1 MGSKTT
7 GKWRDILDQSYAW
20 ALGHANLL
28 TLLALLAL
36 TLAHIIQN
44 LYFISQDHVF
54 LFSDGYAL
62 RATEV
67 HWSLKEGGLAAY
79 PRFPFPPF
87 VLLITNLFFAI
98 FGISLDAARWSQQLF
113 TVILIPS
120 VFYIGYRVAGRTTG
134 LLAALI
140 AASSP
145 LMLNT
150 SRGYFLDYGQ
160 TSLTALAFALLL
172 ASDRFSRR
180 SLSIVL
186 GVVVG
191 LAMLAKWSAI
201 IFLVF
206 PLAFLLAPSLWG
218 ILGNSRGRLLFA
230 WSVLYLLATASLAYL
245 FINSRM
251 AAANSP
257 TGFVDYLLY
266 VLLPAATFLA
276 GIWGLRRISGKPP
289 EEGSPLARSINFLL
303 TITVAFLLFAAWA
316 IWSADF
322 FIAKIII
329 NANPITSSS
338 NVSKGLLVVLSNHTA
353 FALPLLLGGISV
365 TFLLKDRSLEKL
377 VWPLN
382 LLFVLAVFLW
392 LGAHP
397 APRYSLA
404 LVVCSAVVIARFAAT
419 SSQPWVRRGATG
431 FIVLLSTLSLL
442 GWVVPKAPL
451 TEVSR
456 DHWELLLHHHNFGM
470 AILAPERPTPA
481 LTWRDRKNRP
491 AWGTEPASQDLRL
504 YEMVQHDME
513 LAAREFARWDSSRI
527 LAINQLNLVDIEG
540 WFVPSV
546 SPKDMLLEQAMDLD
560 RTTASLTLGDK
571 ILAMT
576 IGEMTGTARA
586 DAVFD
591 GTNVP
596 AHLLVVQARQF
607 VVLHGT
613 AMDLTPVANA
623 LAEQFGGPPLHS
635 TSWLSELGY
644 GVTLWHF
651 PTTKAEGTNGY
662 LPLIRDLAEPLHW
675 RDVRR
680 SFRGQQ

>member
-1 MGSKTT
+1 MGSKAT
-7 GKWRDILDQSYAW
+7 GKWRHSLDRSYGW
-20 ALGHANLL
+20 AVGHANLL

-36 TLAHIIQN
+36 TLAHVIQN

-62 RATEV
+62 RAAEV
-67 HWSLKEGGLAAY
+67 HWELHEGGLAAY
-79 PRFPFPPF
+79 PRFPFPPL
-87 VLLITNLFFAI
+87 VLLTTNFFFAI
-98 FGISLDAARWSQQLF
+98 FGISLDVARWSQQLF
-113 TVILIPS
+113 TIILIPS
-120 VFYIGYRVAGRTTG
+120 VFYIGYRVAGRSAG
-134 LLAALI
+134 LLATLI

-150 SRGYFLDYGQ
+150 SRSYFLDYGQ

-180 SLSIVL
+180 SLSILLGIVL
-186 GVVVG
+186 G

-206 PLAFLLAPSLWG
+206 PLAFLLAPSLLG
-218 ILGNSRGRLLFA
+218 ILGHLRGRLLFG
-230 WSVLYLLATASLAYL
+230 WSILFLLATAGLAYL
-245 FINSRM
+245 FISSRM
-251 AAANSP
+251 AASDSP
-257 TGFVDYLLY
+257 TGGVDYLLY
-266 VLLPAATFLA
+266 VLLPTATFLA
-276 GIWGLRRISGKPP
+276 GIWGLQKMSGKPP
-289 EEGSPLARSINFLL
+289 EEGLPFSRSINFLL
-303 TITVAFLLFAAWA
+303 TMTVAFLLFAAWA

-322 FIAKIII
+322 FIAKVII

-338 NVSKGLLVVLSNHTA
+338 NVSKGLLVVLSSHTA
-353 FALPLLLGGISV
+353 FALPLLAGGFAV
-365 TFLLKDRSLEKL
+365 TILLHDRSLEKL

-382 LLFVLAVFLW
+382 LLFVLVVFLW

-404 LVVCSAVVIARFAAT
+404 LVVCSAVVISRFAVT

-431 FIVLLSTLSLL
+431 FVVLLSTLSLL
-442 GWVVPKAPL
+442 GWVVPKVPL

-481 LTWRDRKNRP
+481 LIWRDRKHRP
-491 AWGTEPASQDLRL
+491 AWPEEPAPQDLRL
-504 YEMVQHDME
+504 YEMVQHDMSV
-513 LAAREFARWDSSRI
+513 AAEQFAIWDSSRI
-527 LAINQLNLVDIEG
+527 LAVNQLNLVDIEG

-546 SPKDMLLEQAMDLD
+546 SPKDMLLEQAMALD

-596 AHLLVVQARQF
+596 DHLLVVKARQF
-607 VVLHGT
+607 VVLHDG
-613 AMDLTPVANA
+613 AMDLTPVAKA
-623 LAEQFGGPPLHS
+623 LTAQFGGPPLHFS
-635 TSWLSELGY
+635 SWRSALGY
-644 GVTLWHF
+644 TVTLWHF
-651 PTTKAEGTNGY
+651 SATYAEPDAEY
-662 LPLIRDLAEPLHW
+662 LPLLRNLAEPLRW
-675 RDVRR
+675 RKIHR
-680 SFRGQQ
+680 STQSRM